1 MKGLE
6 LRGNPDHRF
15 KFNGKE
21 RTEVFGLNMDDF
33 GWRHY
38 DPARGRW
45 NVPDL
50 LSEDAFSWS
59 PYRAFFNN
67 PLKYTDPD
75 GLFEIDSK
83 TEKMYPELAEYLK
96 NVLTSYNNKSEDFKK
111 AFMETSG
118 LNEKEVTNLLT
129 YGSGPKL
136 EVTNLDEDRN
146 GDGKINHKKV
156 NGIQDKIA
164 NGKNITKYKNGKPF
178 GKGLVLIDDD
188 VVNIFTDSDRTSQY
202 KKVKLGT
209 QLLES
214 TIFHEGTHFG
224 NNLKNRNGNGKYKES
239 GKSFE
244 RRVYGRDIGRFSTKR
259 QLSKVKPLSP
269 QTIKPKIHIQKINID
284 LQLKK

>member
-21 RTEVFGLNMDDF
+21 RTEVFGWNMDDF

-136 EVTNLDEDRN
+136 EVTNLDEVED
-146 GDGKINHKKV
+146 
-156 NGIQDKIA
+156 
-164 NGKNITKYKNGKPF
+164 KNGNGRLDKQNGRTIGVRKKGEEEVNNALK
-178 GKGLVLIDDD
+178 GKGLIYLDDD
-188 VVNIFTDSDRTSQY
+188 IVNIFTDADRTSHY
-202 KKVKLGT
+202 KKAKLGT
-209 QLLES
+209 RLLES
-214 TIFHEGTHFG
+214 TLFHEVTHFG
-224 NNLKNRNGNGKYKES
+224 NLKKNKNGNGKFKES
-239 GKSFE
+239 GKAFE
-244 RRVYGRDIGRFSTKR
+244 QQVYGKDIGRGLTLR
-259 QLSKVKPLSP
+259 QLSRIKPLAP
-269 QTIKPKIHIQKINID
+269 QTIKPKIELKKINID
-284 LQLKK
+284 LRLRTIK